1 MRRLRQDPE
10 HKKRNGSKFLP
21 GFRYLD
27 RFGLMKEIQISATP
41 LLLLFLALP
50 ACEGNSVTALAKL
63 APVPANTRVAEGEN
77 CLYNVFADDLVCWGV
92 IGDWGDQL
100 GVPFSSGEVSADD
113 PATWSNTQG
122 WSDADGYVSNG
133 ALDYPWNGKPPSAFE
148 PHWWGYRDQ
157 TWYLDFGSVQTYD
170 DFVLIGSAPKPRP
183 LLPEQQPQHLW
194 KNSAVA
200 APPAL
205 FAGITLTADQASRVK
220 QFEQEFGWGV
230 VAQNNR
236 ARQLGLSVLDSTN
249 RRAIQLAHAQMFS
262 NLRSVITPPQR
273 VIFAKNQSARRAYIE
288 QRKAELAMR
297 RQQR

>member
-1 MRRLRQDPE
+1 
-10 HKKRNGSKFLP
+10 
-21 GFRYLD
+21 
-27 RFGLMKEIQISATP
+27 MKEIQISATP